1 MAKKPKFQP
10 FPVALYSVLGIFT
23 LLLVGRGLGGKIVE
37 GMNPDSRTALEMA
50 RDVCDYQHRQN
61 AKAVGECTDK
71 KVQYFADEATCQ
83 MQLMGFWKGDPPAT
97 PEPPKKPPGNNPFE
111 LLKYKRRVKQFPNVL
126 KAHPYRVKLWEENN
140 KTRSEYVMVP
150 DASGVRGKKHLWM
163 PNLHSFVHEDR
174 IKLATGMVKQ
184 LKVHKDF
191 KKSVEWLPP
200 GEELLKEPLA
210 CVRRYDGTCAKT
222 WEGTTSKKD
231 AANGRDCLF
240 LKPIADA
247 FSRANRRMHDDGKGE
262 IMFKVC
268 YRNNLHQAILFVTI
282 AGEGCSLTGARPGIT
297 MPGGSHHGLGM
308 AADVLNHGQAE
319 EYLFEEGIACGFIK
333 DDEGHCSIAEENLQA
348 IGAKWRV
355 FKNKF
360 KNWRRDAK
368 DAWKNR
374 HLLKR

>member
-1 MAKKPKFQP
+1 MDEKPKFKP
-10 FPVALYSVLGIFT
+10 LPIALYSVLGVFIF
-23 LLLVGRGLGGKIVE
+23 LIAGRGIGGKIVE
-37 GMNPDSRTALEMA
+37 GMNPDTATAEEMSRRVLN
-50 RDVCDYQHRQN
+50 YQHRQN
-61 AKAVGECTDK
+61 AAQVGEVTDK
-71 KVQYFADEATCQ
+71 KVKWIADMATCQ
-83 MQLMGFWKGDPPAT
+83 MELMGFWKGDPPT
-97 PEPPKKPPGNNPFE
+97 EPKKPVMEGDGIKARLIYRSRMKSYDFLVETLPQ
-111 LLKYKRRVKQFPNVL
+111 RR
-126 KAHPYRVKLWEENN
+126 KLWEENN
-140 KTRSEYVMVP
+140 KTRSEFVFMP
-150 DASGVRGKKHLWM
+150 NSQGGKGRKFIWM
-163 PNLHSFVHEDR
+163 DNLHSFVSEDR

-191 KKSVEWLPP
+191 KESVKWLPP

-222 WEGTTSKKD
+222 WEGTTSKAD
-231 AANGRDCLF
+231 AHKGRDCLF
-240 LKPIADA
+240 LRPIAEA

-268 YRNNLHQAILFVTI
+268 YRNNLHQAVLFVSI
-282 AGEGCSLTGARPGIT
+282 AGEGCSLTGAKPGIT

-308 AADVLNHGQAE
+308 GADVLNHGQAE